1 MIFSKKNKVVFI
13 PVSELR
19 PNPMQSRA
27 SFDGD
32 SLAAL
37 TDSIKQYG
45 ILQPLCIAPK
55 GKIPAIVNGQIIPA
69 KKYCIIAGERRW
81 RAAIDAGLSE
91 VPCIINDCRTSD
103 LSCIAFTENVFRE
116 DLTFF
121 DIATALN
128 DMLMMTGL
136 SQTELAKKFSISQP
150 SIANKLRLL
159 RLTPDEREKILTA
172 GLTERHARALI
183 RVEDRKKRSKLLD
196 KFIEYDMSASD
207 AERAVAMIL
216 EPPAMS
222 TENKAKK
229 KQPAKRHGKM
239 TDMGLFFNSIDN
251 AIRIVRDFGV
261 HVERE
266 QRDCGD
272 SIEIVLRIPKMPEK
286 AAHSG

>member
-1 MIFSKKNKVVFI
+1 
-13 PVSELR
+13 
-19 PNPMQSRA
+19 
-27 SFDGD
+27 
-32 SLAAL
+32 
-37 TDSIKQYG
+37 
-45 ILQPLCIAPK
+45 
-55 GKIPAIVNGQIIPA
+55 
-69 KKYCIIAGERRW
+69 
-81 RAAIDAGLSE
+81 
-91 VPCIINDCRTSD
+91 
-103 LSCIAFTENVFRE
+103 
-116 DLTFF
+116 
-121 DIATALN
+121 
-128 DMLMMTGL
+128 MLMMTGL

-222 TENKAKK
+222 TENKTKK

-251 AIRIVRDFGV
+251 AIRIVGDFGV

>member
-1 MIFSKKNKVVFI
+1 
-13 PVSELR
+13 
-19 PNPMQSRA
+19 
-27 SFDGD
+27 
-32 SLAAL
+32 
-37 TDSIKQYG
+37 
-45 ILQPLCIAPK
+45 
-55 GKIPAIVNGQIIPA
+55 
-69 KKYCIIAGERRW
+69 
-81 RAAIDAGLSE
+81 
-91 VPCIINDCRTSD
+91 
-103 LSCIAFTENVFRE
+103 
-116 DLTFF
+116 
-121 DIATALN
+121 
-128 DMLMMTGL
+128 MLMMTGL

-222 TENKAKK
+222 TENKAQK

-251 AIRIVRDFGV
+251 AIRIVGDFGV

-272 SIEIVLRIPKMPEK
+272 SIEIVLRVPKMPEK

>member
-1 MIFSKKNKVVFI
+1 MILSKKNKVVFI

-222 TENKAKK
+222 TENKAQK
-229 KQPAKRHGKM
+229 KQRKTPRQNDGHG
-239 TDMGLFFNSIDN
+239 TVFQFN
-251 AIRIVRDFGV
+251 
-261 HVERE
+261 
-266 QRDCGD
+266 
-272 SIEIVLRIPKMPEK
+272 
-286 AAHSG
+286 

>member
-128 DMLMMTGL
+128 DMLMMNGL
-136 SQTELAKKFSISQP
+136 SQNELAKKLSIRQT

-222 TENKAKK
+222 TENKAQK

-239 TDMGLFFNSIDN
+239 SDMGLFFNSIDN
-251 AIRIVRDFGV
+251 AIRIVGDFGV

-272 SIEIVLRIPKMPEK
+272 SIEIVLRVPKMPEK

>member
-1 MIFSKKNKVVFI
+1 MILSKKNKVVFI

-251 AIRIVRDFGV
+251 AIRIVGDFGV

-286 AAHSG
+286 ATHSG

>member
-1 MIFSKKNKVVFI
+1 MILSKKNKVVFI

-222 TENKAKK
+222 TDNTAQK
-229 KQPAKRHGKM
+229 KQPAHRHGKM

-251 AIRIVRDFGV
+251 AIRIVGDFGV
-261 HVERE
+261 RVERE

-286 AAHSG
+286 ATHSG

>member
-1 MIFSKKNKVVFI
+1 MILSKKNKVVFI

-27 SFDGD
+27 SFAGD

-150 SIANKLRLL
+150 SIAHKLRLL
-159 RLTPDEREKILTA
+159 RLTPDERERLLTA
-172 GLTERHARALI
+172 GRTERHARAWI

-216 EPPAMS
+216 EPPATS

-251 AIRIVRDFGV
+251 AIRIVGDFGV

-266 QRDCGD
+266 QRDCGY
-272 SIEIVLRIPKMPEK
+272 SIESVLRIPKMPEK

>member
-1 MIFSKKNKVVFI
+1 MILSKKNKVVFI

-27 SFDGD
+27 SFNGD

-183 RVEDRKKRSKLLD
+183 RVEDHKKRSKLLD
-196 KFIEYDMSASD
+196 KFIEYDMSVSD

-222 TENKAKK
+222 AENKAQK

-251 AIRIVRDFGV
+251 AIRIVGDFGV

-272 SIEIVLRIPKMPEK
+272 SIEIVLRVPKMPEK
-286 AAHSG
+286 ATHSG